1 MDNNQVKVEV
11 TATSDKLEA
20 GMKNSVNAVKSSVDE
35 IKSTLDGMN
44 SGFSKITAGFA
55 AFTAVLAGGSALKS
69 FVSAALDSTR
79 EAAALG
85 KQLGI
90 NTTEASY
97 FLSAA
102 NNLGISQETLSSM
115 SSKVT
120 MQLGKNED
128 AFKKLGV
135 ATRDQDGNFRN
146 TKDIMM
152 ETNAKLR
159 EFGEGT
165 DRNIEGMKIYGR
177 QWGELSPAINKFK
190 GETEESRREAEIMGE
205 VIGEELI
212 QQMKDYKEANIG
224 ASQTMENISAT
235 IGRAVIPRLTEM
247 ADWFTS
253 IGPQAVEVTRIAM
266 QGYLTVQDAVTD
278 SVKALWSVISTAVS
292 SITNIITKSFGSGGQ
307 SMTAMEMFE
316 NVVKVVQIAF
326 IGFRIGIETGCAII
340 EGAINN
346 IVIVFKGLAAVAYAA
361 LVERS
366 WDATVKAAKKAG
378 DEIVENFD
386 KTVDK
391 MTDIAVKGRED
402 IDKVVSVD
410 MKVRAPI
417 TAAKDKPMGQRS
429 MGGDAANAS
438 DDKKDRMKGWEADLL
453 AQKSKYMEENDMRE
467 MSLQDEK
474 AYWQKILAI
483 RGLSEKE
490 KGGVRKKAAEAE
502 LADMK
507 RMAGQRLEIQKEVIA
522 FEEKL
527 GLESIEQDAAE
538 ADEKLALGL
547 MTNLQRLKM
556 EEEFENQKFIIQKK
570 ALDEQLKL
578 ADKDPTRNL
587 VERQKLMDQILL
599 MEQKHQ
605 SQITKIRSKQTLE
618 TNKDWISIAN
628 TAKSSMASAI
638 TGVLTGAQSLR
649 SALTGLFK
657 SIGTMMIEELIAK
670 PLAERA
676 LAAITGKAL
685 NVADAA
691 SYAGVAG
698 AAGVAS
704 AAAIPVIGWE
714 IAPEAGAMD
723 YAAAMSYAATASARN
738 GFDVPAGVNP
748 VTQLHEREMV
758 LPAQQADVIRGM
770 ADSGST
776 GANGALHVT
785 INAVD
790 AASVKKLFM
799 QHGSALVASLKAQNR
814 NFAS

>member
-35 IKSTLDGMN
+35 IKSTLEGMN
-44 SGFSKITAGFA
+44 SGFSKVTAGFA

-69 FVSAALDSTR
+69 FVSGALESTK
-79 EAAALG
+79 EALTLGKALG
-85 KQLGI
+85 I
-90 NTTEASY
+90 TATEASY
-97 FLSAA
+97 FKSALA
-102 NNLGISQETLSSM
+102 QAGVSQDAVLTAGKRM
-115 SSKVT
+115 T
-120 MQLGKNED
+120 MQLLQNED

-135 ATRDQDGNFRN
+135 ATRDNEGHLRN
-146 TKDIMM
+146 TKDVMLD
-152 ETNAKLR
+152 TNAAIR
-159 EFGEGT
+159 EFREGT
-165 DRNIEGMKIYGR
+165 DRNVEGMKIYGR
-177 QWGELSPAINKFK
+177 QWAEIAPFVNKFK
-190 GETEESRREAEIMGE
+190 GETEESRKEAESLNLVVGQE
-205 VIGEELI
+205 AVSALA
-212 QQMKDYKEANIG
+212 DYKSSQIG
-224 ASQTMENISAT
+224 VKEVMEGVTNT
-235 IGRAVIPRLTEM
+235 IGNAIIPRLTELGK
-247 ADWFTS
+247 WFKE
-253 IGPQAVEVTRIAM
+253 IGPDAVTATHVAM
-266 QGYLTVQDAVTD
+266 QAYLTVQDAVKD
-278 SVKALWSVISTAVS
+278 SIKALWNVISTAFS
-292 SITNIITKSFGSGGQ
+292 AITNIVTKSFGGGGQ
-307 SMTAMEMFE
+307 AFTAMEMFE

-378 DEIVENFD
+378 DEIVDNFD
-386 KTVDK
+386 KTIDK

-410 MKVRAPI
+410 MKVRAPV
-417 TAAKDKPMGQRS
+417 TAIKEKTGGERSQGADTPVDKT
-429 MGGDAANAS
+429 
-438 DDKKDRMKGWEADLL
+438 KDRMKSWEADLL
-453 AQKSKYMEENDMRE
+453 ALKTKYMEENDMRE

-474 AYWQKILAI
+474 AYWQKVLTI
-483 RGLSEKE
+483 RDISEKE

-522 FEEKL
+522 FEQKL
-527 GLESIEQDAAE
+527 GLESIEQDKAE

-556 EEEFENQKFIIQKK
+556 EEDFENQKYVINKK
-570 ALDEQLKL
+570 ALIEQLKL
-578 ADKDPTRNL
+578 ADKDPTKNL
-587 VERQKLMDQILL
+587 VERQKIMDQILL

-605 SQITKIRSKQTLE
+605 GEITKIRSKQTLE

-676 LAAITGKAL
+676 IAAITGKAL

-704 AAAIPVIGWE
+704 AAAIPLIGWE

-723 YAAAMSYAATASARN
+723 YAAAMSFAATASARN
-738 GFDVPAGVNP
+738 GFDIPAGVNP

-758 LPAQQADVIRGM
+758 LPAQQADVIRDM

-776 GANGALHVT
+776 GANGAFHVT

-790 AASVKKLFM
+790 ASSVKKLFM

-814 NFAS
+814 NFAG